1 MEKNI
6 KIGVIGLGYVGL
18 PLAVAFAEKKL
29 DVIAFDINEAKIA
42 EYKKGIDL
50 TDEVGDERLKKAEL
64 FVTANPDDLQQC
76 NFYVIAVPTPVLE
89 NKRPD
94 LYPLKSASKLV
105 AKYLKKDDI
114 VVYESTVYPGATEEV
129 CVPILEKH
137 SKYKYNE
144 DFFVGFSPERINPGD
159 PVNRLETIVKVTS
172 GSTKESAE
180 VIAQVYEKI
189 IDAGVCRASSIK
201 VAEAAKVIENTQ
213 RDINIAFMNELS
225 VIFDKLDINTEE
237 VLKAAQTKWNFLPFI
252 PGLVGGHCIGV
263 DPYYLISKARDH
275 DISPNVMTSA
285 REINDYMGFRVANKI
300 LQTLLADGKNPENC
314 RVGIL
319 GLTFKADCADCR
331 NTKVADIIGELESF
345 GVTTVKF
352 DDNAN
357 EKELKDDYNMDVDS
371 MADLKDLDAVVIA
384 VNHVSFNDW
393 LTIDKLKEMFKKN
406 EKMFVFDI
414 KWLFDENEM
423 IETGFTYWRL

>member
-1 MEKNI
+1 
-6 KIGVIGLGYVGL
+6 
-18 PLAVAFAEKKL
+18 
-29 DVIAFDINEAKIA
+29 
-42 EYKKGIDL
+42 
-50 TDEVGDERLKKAEL
+50 
-64 FVTANPDDLQQC
+64 
-76 NFYVIAVPTPVLE
+76 
-89 NKRPD
+89 
-94 LYPLKSASKLV
+94 LV

-114 VVYESTVYPGATEEV
+114 VIYESTVYPGATEEV